1 MWAHGAFRDSA
12 AGKFLCQETPACA
25 KHLPQQTMIWTAS
38 RMPVGL
44 AGLGSRIHIHIRIH
58 IRNMYIIS
66 DPISSQ
72 KRGKTWLNDSDH
84 KNEKEEQ
91 T

>member
-1 MWAHGAFRDSA
+1 M
-12 AGKFLCQETPACA
+12 E
-25 KHLPQQTMIWTAS
+25 
-38 RMPVGL
+38 PVV
-44 AGLGSRIHIHIRIH
+44 AGLGSRIHIH
-58 IRNMYIIS
+58 NMYIIS

-72 KRGKTWLNDSDH
+72 KRGKTWLNDRDH